1 MSEWAARDV
10 SAAVAYMRARWPTI
24 RLTYVGHSF
33 GAQALGLESEVGSL
47 AAGKRADLTVVS
59 LAGSSYLPWEDPAGA
74 VVFGGSPD
82 RVLATYVGGELRYE
96 RGGMDWQELTVAA
109 RNARRAMLAQPA
121 ARPVAAPSA

>member
-1 MSEWAARDV
+1 MMA
-10 SAAVAYMRARWPTI
+10 RARERRPDAVTATEA
-24 RLTYVGHSF
+24 LELGTLG
-33 GAQALGLESEVGSL
+33 GAQALGLDSEVGSL

-59 LAGSSYLPWEDPAGA
+59 LAGSSYLPWEDPAAA

-121 ARPVAAPSA
+121 ARPVAAPHA